1 MRANNKPYSKLTVAL
16 TNVNVS
22 NSNEEEQHS
31 SVYSEKSNRLFA
43 RYSLS
48 PQIFLLFVC
57 LFVLGSRKA
66 ETRVKTLAN
75 SPLKF
80 GTKITI
86 ALIMFGMKK
95 SLTFVGLLAI
105 TGANAGAVDLTEGDF
120 DAQVFESGKV
130 R

>member
-1 MRANNKPYSKLTVAL
+1 M
-16 TNVNVS
+16 S
-22 NSNEEEQHS
+22 NSNGEEQHS

-43 RYSLS
+43 RYSRAANIPLVF
-48 PQIFLLFVC
+48 FLI
-57 LFVLGSRKA
+57 SKA
-66 ETRVKTLAN
+66 ETRGKNARA
-75 SPLKF
+75 F
-80 GTKITI
+80 ATKIQNKNHI
-86 ALIMFGMKK
+86 ALLMFGMKK

>member
-1 MRANNKPYSKLTVAL
+1 M
-16 TNVNVS
+16 S
-22 NSNEEEQHS
+22 NSNGEQHS

-43 RYSLS
+43 RYSRAATIPLACS
-48 PQIFLLFVC
+48 DLE
-57 LFVLGSRKA
+57 SR
-66 ETRVKTLAN
+66 TLARGKN
-75 SPLKF
+75 AREF
-80 GTKITI
+80 ATKIQNKNHIT
-86 ALIMFGMKK
+86 LMFGMKK